1 MLDPGSGKCEY
12 TLSHGVQGG
21 VFFVGTNRL
30 FAVGDGNTKK
40 QGKAAAKVTG
50 GMISYWQGSWFRV

>member
-1 MLDPGSGKCEY
+1 
-12 TLSHGVQGG
+12 VQGG
-21 VFFVGTNRL
+21 IFFVGTNRL